1 MDFLKR
7 VKNALLPIL
16 ILVLIC
22 AFDFLGNPTFAQ
34 TRYSGSR
41 NNLKNKLTRLV
52 TENWSVQVDIGPG
65 LYYGDLSMDGKD
77 AFNKILNESK
87 LSGQLVIAN
96 KINPWLALQA
106 RFIYGGFSSENT
118 QVNRFVDG
126 SSILIGGNI
135 MVDFINLFSVPNEVF
150 PDIYLYGIVGGGLVN
165 IRTKLKNLESG
176 EEILTNKWNREPVN
190 ESALYAGI
198 GINKYL
204 APNWDVVF
212 EVTFYHIKSDRFD
225 GLQTGIQE
233 DYFVLPAFGLKYN
246 LSRGLLLARKKSSY
260 YRAASRRPL
269 RR

>member
-1 MDFLKR
+1 MDFMKR
-7 VKNALLPIL
+7 VENALSPII
-16 ILVLIC
+16 ILVLIP
-22 AFDFLGNPTFAQ
+22 AFIFLGNTAPAQ
-34 TRYSGSR
+34 SRNLGSR
-41 NNLKNKLTRLV
+41 NTFKNKLTRLV

-96 KINPWLALQA
+96 KVNPWLALQA
-106 RFIYGGFSSENT
+106 RIIYGGFTSENT
-118 QVNRFVDG
+118 QVNRLVDG

-165 IRTKLKNLESG
+165 IRTKLKNLDSG
-176 EEILTNKWNREPVN
+176 EEILTDKWNREPIN
-190 ESALYAGI
+190 ETALYTGI

-204 APNWDVVF
+204 TPNWDVVF

-225 GLQTGIQE
+225 GLQAGTQD

-246 LSRGLLLARKKSSY
+246 LSRGLLLTKKSTY
-260 YRAASRRPL
+260 YRASRRKPL